1 MNDEGWIM
9 FFSYPVF
16 RPKSPPDCLWPQSV
30 RTQVERR
37 AGAGLRIMN
46 YAAHAVRLS
55 RGGGGGR
62 DRRHGIITDGLK
74 LMHRQALWD

>member
-1 MNDEGWIM
+1 MDYV
-9 FFSYPVF
+9 FSYPVF

-30 RTQVERR
+30 RAQVGRR
-37 AGAGLRIMN
+37 AGTGLRIMN

-55 RGGGGGR
+55 RGRGGE
-62 DRRHGIITDGLK
+62 DRRHDITDGLT

>member
-1 MNDEGWIM
+1 M

-30 RTQVERR
+30 RAQVERR

-55 RGGGGGR
+55 RGG
-62 DRRHGIITDGLK
+62 RRRGWGE
-74 LMHRQALWD
+74 RQAPWYHHRRLKAHASAGFVGLSK

>member
-1 MNDEGWIM
+1 M

-30 RTQVERR
+30 RAQVERR

-55 RGGGGGR
+55 RRGGE
-62 DRRHGIITDGLK
+62 DRRHDIITDGLT